1 MTSYIKC
8 LFFLLSFASNA
19 HGFKLPFRSPQEQ
32 PKIEHPVQKTAPSP
46 KRSKELLPTPP
57 GLAIPTHS
65 KPAIKPEAK
74 KETTWS
80 QKIKSIKTQ
89 AIAKYGSGSRSSYQT
104 KQATPVQPSA
114 VYTPPIPTPK
124 TDAKP
129 NQATPA
135 PTQRPTPQTEA
146 HAQLQTAWQK
156 DYQNLQKLSKK
167 SDKILDDLQ
176 KEGSVYAKN
185 LNDRAVRAAHGK
197 LSPDEQKLIGQLS
210 PEEAAVLKKL
220 SNNIANKQDPIKG
233 LTYEEAK
240 KWEEISALKLSKGID
255 QKFNELRE
263 KSIAIS
269 NKVMEADKKENISK
283 NTLAL
288 EEKSIKIMQEKI
300 NTKQIDQATLG
311 MIQQGNP
318 SATIQVK
325 RLENFNK
332 NSANEKKIED
342 MQKKLQQKLMLPA
355 KRSKLN
361 TELTEAL
368 KQRDQLGI
376 EYKKLYKPK
385 AEDATIGLP
394 PHMIQ
399 AKKEAQDIL
408 RPVSQLMGE
417 DNAREKAG
425 LPKLNT
431 QKIKDLEA
439 QAKAITDKAQRT
451 WDDDLAVKKI
461 QAAKEKGIVNKND
474 LARIEGDSA
483 PVGLQASRLQNLQ
496 DIKKYDTEIQR
507 LQQEKPTKENQEQL
521 ATAKKQKEYFEK
533 EGIALFKPYKKPEEP
548 VMPQKPVLPPRPQP
562 TQTAKRIQQKNP
574 LSAAPQGKRQ
584 RDSLA
589 PMRSDEYNP

>member
-1 MTSYIKC
+1 M
-8 LFFLLSFASNA
+8 LSFTSSAY
-19 HGFKLPFRSPQEQ
+19 GFKPFWHKEGIVTPQNQEIVVKNPLLKEQ
-32 PKIEHPVQKTAPSP
+32 ASQKRPKQPAN
-46 KRSKELLPTPP
+46 LLNTPP

-65 KPAIKPEAK
+65 KPAIKSEAK

-80 QKIKSIKTQ
+80 QKIKSIKTPMT
-89 AIAKYGSGSRSSYQT
+89 AKYGSGSRSSYQT
-104 KQATPVQPSA
+104 KKTAPAQPRA
-114 VYTPPIPTPK
+114 VYTPATQ
-124 TDAKP
+124 THKP
-129 NQATPA
+129 EKQPHQATPA
-135 PTQRPTPQTEA
+135 QTPRPTPQTEA
-146 HAQLQTAWQK
+146 HIQLQTAWEK
-156 DYQNLQKLSKK
+156 DYQHLQKLSKK
-167 SDKILDDLQ
+167 SDKILDALQ

-185 LNDRAVRAAHGK
+185 LNDRAVRAAHGT
-197 LSPDEQKLIGQLS
+197 LSPDEQRLIGPLS

-233 LTYEEAK
+233 LAYEEAK
-240 KWEEISALKLSKGID
+240 KWEELSALKLSKGID

-269 NKVMEADKKENISK
+269 NQVMEADQKENKSK
-283 NTLAL
+283 NALVL

-300 NTKQIDQATLG
+300 NTKQVDQATLG

-318 SATIQVK
+318 PATIQVK

-361 TELTEAL
+361 TELAEAL
-368 KQRDQLGI
+368 KQRDQLGT
-376 EYKKLYKPK
+376 EYKALYKPK

-394 PHMIQ
+394 PHMVQ
-399 AKKEAQDIL
+399 AKKDAQDVL
-408 RPVSQLMGE
+408 RPVAQLMAE

-425 LPKLNT
+425 LSKQNA

-451 WDDDLAVKKI
+451 WDDELAAKQI
-461 QAAKEKGIVNKND
+461 QSAKEKGIVNKND
-474 LARIEGDSA
+474 LARIEGDGA

-496 DIKKYDTEIQR
+496 DIKKYDAEIQR
-507 LQQEKPTKENQEQL
+507 LQEEKPTKENQEQL

-533 EGIALFKPYKKPEEP
+533 EGAALFKSYKKPEESA
-548 VMPQKPVLPPRPQP
+548 MPQKPVMPRRPQP
-562 TQTAKRIQQKNP
+562 TQTEISIQQKIP
-574 LSAAPQGKRQ
+574 LPAVPQQTNQ

-589 PMRSDEYNP
+589 PMRSDEYKF